1 MPALTTDQRYQLA
14 VPHVTADEFDG
25 EYVVLDLEKFRY
37 YSFSSGAAQV
47 WNALTSGYTVAELV
61 APVTNEQVRTSIIEF
76 AKQLVQDRLISP
88 ATEPLSPTLTALAAI
103 TAELQ
108 QPELTFH
115 FDAFDDLAELLAADP
130 IHDVEREVGWPHQK
144 PVTK

>member
-14 VPHVTADEFDG
+14 VPRVTADEFDG

-37 YSFSSGAAQV
+37 YSFSSGAAIV
-47 WNALTSGYTVAELV
+47 WDALTSGYTVIELIGQ
-61 APVTNEQVRTSIIEF
+61 VTNEQVRANITEF
-76 AKQLVQDRLISP
+76 AEQLVQACLISP
-88 ATEPLSPTLTALAAI
+88 ATEPLSPTPSALAAI